1 MKAHGITKRRAF
13 LSPRLT
19 DWSLALAASLAIATG
34 IVSLVSGRPQDR
46 FIFALHGIAGFWL
59 LLLLWVKL
67 RRVWPRLIHP
77 RRWDRRTVFGLLA
90 LLLVLL
96 AIGSGTWWAAGG
108 QLYFAGFNLF
118 NRSIAL
124 GFVLTACIVFSNFG
138 WAERAAH

>member
-1 MKAHGITKRRAF
+1 MVGGRREEWF
-13 LSPRLT
+13 I
-19 DWSLALAASLAIATG
+19 LA
-34 IVSLVSGRPQDR
+34 VHCV
-46 FIFALHGIAGFWL
+46 AGLWL

-108 QLYFAGFNLF
+108 QLYFAGFNLL
-118 NRSIAL
+118 NWHIGL
-124 GFVLTACIVFSNFG
+124 GFVLTAAMAFHMF
-138 WAERAAH
+138 ARAKRLRKRALSGTRQALPFTTLLPRRVSL